1 MKRAILVSAGTVAG
15 IAGVLV
21 MNPEAPSAKLTA
33 SAATNT
39 NTSTTST
46 ATTPTSTD
54 TASAAPASAKQT
66 VQGDSVMT
74 RYGAIQ
80 LEVTV
85 ENGKITDIN
94 ELAMPSNDG
103 RSMMISQQAGP
114 MLRKQALAAN
124 SANINGVSGATFTT
138 MGYKQSLQSALDQLG
153 M

>member
-21 MNPEAPSAKLTA
+21 MNPEAPTAKLTA
-33 SAATNT
+33 SAATG
-39 NTSTTST
+39 
-46 ATTPTSTD
+46 TTPTD
-54 TASAAPASAKQT
+54 TASAAPASTKQT

-74 RYGAIQ
+74 RYGALQ

-85 ENGKITDIN
+85 ENGTITDIT

-124 SANINGVSGATFTT
+124 SANIAGVSGATFTT
-138 MGYKQSLQSALDQLG
+138 MGYQQSLQSALDQLG